1 MIKSTSI
8 ENLNI
13 TDKHVPENY
22 YGFIY
27 KTTFPNGKIYIGQ
40 TVNRINITYFGS
52 GIKCTNAINKYRV
65 ENLKREILKFVN
77 NQNELNKWE
86 QIFITKFDSTNNSIG
101 YNIENKSFGK
111 GRVSEETRKKLSLV
125 SLGLKRS
132 DETKLK
138 IKLAALKRFENPIQR
153 LNQSKPCS
161 QETKQKLRLKSLG
174 RPVSEETRLKISE
187 THKKRKLLKQ

>member
-8 ENLNI
+8 ENLNSTNI
-13 TDKHVPENY
+13 SIPKEY

-27 KTTFPNGKIYIGQ
+27 KTIFPNGKIYIGQ
-40 TVNRINITYFGS
+40 TVNRIHITYFGS
-52 GIKCTNAINKYRV
+52 GIKCNNAINKYGL

-86 QIFITKFDSTNNSIG
+86 QIFITKFDSTNSKVG

-138 IKLAALKRFENPIQR
+138 MKLSALKRFENPIQR
-153 LNQSKPCS
+153 LNKSKPCS
-161 QETKQKLRLKSLG
+161 DETKQKLRLKSLG
-174 RPVSEETRLKISE
+174 RKLSEESKLKISE
-187 THKKRKLLKQ
+187 AHKKRKLLKE